1 MLDPKKAGEL
11 MQRHFDTV
19 TDEEFIANVRRSSPD
34 LAREMWGDLTT
45 VEILAR
51 RPHAA
56 TAGESLRA
64 FDSPVIGY
72 PVADIARASREPA
85 PPRGMDAAPVVP
97 QAPSPSRGVRGVF
110 ASLSR
115 SVLRLFS

>member
-1 MLDPKKAGEL
+1 MLDPRKAGEL

-19 TDEEFIANVRRSSPD
+19 TDEEFIANVRDSSPD

-51 RPHAA
+51 RPHA
-56 TAGESLRA
+56 TSAGESLRA
-64 FDSPVIGY
+64 FDSPRVAH
-72 PVADIARASREPA
+72 PAADIARVSREPA
-85 PPRGMDAAPVVP
+85 PLHGMDAAPAVP
-97 QAPSPSRGVRGVF
+97 HAPSPSQGVRGVF

>member
-1 MLDPKKAGEL
+1 MLDPRKAGEL

-56 TAGESLRA
+56 TVGESLRA

-72 PVADIARASREPA
+72 PGTEIARASREPA
-85 PPRGMDAAPVVP
+85 PRGMDAAPVVP
-97 QAPSPSRGVRGVF
+97 QAPSFSRIVRGVF